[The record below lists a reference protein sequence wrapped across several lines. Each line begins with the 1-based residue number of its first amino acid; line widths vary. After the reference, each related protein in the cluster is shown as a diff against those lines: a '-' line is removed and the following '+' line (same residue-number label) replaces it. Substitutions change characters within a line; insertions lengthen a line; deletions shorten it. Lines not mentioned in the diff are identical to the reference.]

1 MSSQMLTQL
10 LQIAFNTAQD
20 DVTLQK
26 AISGFHQCAM
36 LSAHF
41 ELYDVF
47 DSIVVNLATMTGLLD
62 MSGHSNSLP
71 DPIVDVAGE
80 KYVISSLAVRFGR
93 NYKAQLAAV
102 VAFTIVT
109 RHGNSL
115 RNGWTKVTRGER
127 RCMEKDKV
135 TSTAYPSFIDSTSDS

>member
-1 MSSQMLTQL
+1 
-10 LQIAFNTAQD
+10 
-20 DVTLQK
+20 
-26 AISGFHQCAM
+26 M

-41 ELYDVF
+41 QLYDVF

-62 MSGHSNSLP
+62 TSGYSDSLP

-102 VAFTIVT
+102 VAFAIVT

-115 RNGWTKVTRGER
+115 RKGWVKV
-127 RCMEKDKV
+127 K
-135 TSTAYPSFIDSTSDS
+135 